1 VSLTIGQN
9 SMDAEPIATAN
20 SIQLSTINFIQIP
33 KKQPTLAKTAGAP
46 NPVF

>member
-1 VSLTIGQN
+1 LTKGQN
-9 SMDAEPIATAN
+9 SMAHEPRATVN

-33 KKQPTLAKTAGAP
+33 KKQPAQAKTADAP